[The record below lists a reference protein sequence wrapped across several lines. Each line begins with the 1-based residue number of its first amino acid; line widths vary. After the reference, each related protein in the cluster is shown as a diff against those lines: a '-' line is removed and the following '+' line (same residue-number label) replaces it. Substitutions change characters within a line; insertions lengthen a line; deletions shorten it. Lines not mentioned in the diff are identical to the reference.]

1 MASIFQKEREDRELF
16 SEFIETLVN
25 PFLFYVQP
33 PLINGL
39 DLNFY
44 VQICWETLWVWR
56 GLTCDKVRLFSSF
69 KDSLKILGYDVKD
82 ESKTRVVPVLITRIH
97 WMLRQTA
104 KIKNSKR
111 RRLTREEKWCTITI
125 TEDEICESPGGIV
138 ARRKQREKD
147 VEENEK
153 LRSQLNDKAA
163 NLYEEMARTRLAEST
178 HLSNH
183 GKPFHEVGARQQ
195 KRQLNKVT

>member
-25 PFLFYVQP
+25 PFLFHVQP
-33 PLINGL
+33 PPINDL

-111 RRLTREEKWCTITI
+111 RRLTREENGVRSPSRRMKSASRLVAS
-125 TEDEICESPGGIV
+125 SPGGKSEKRMWKKSRSYDRSSMTKPLTFM
-138 ARRKQREKD
+138 RRWQGQD
-147 VEENEK
+147 
-153 LRSQLNDKAA
+153 
-163 NLYEEMARTRLAEST
+163 
-178 HLSNH
+178 
-183 GKPFHEVGARQQ
+183 
-195 KRQLNKVT
+195 